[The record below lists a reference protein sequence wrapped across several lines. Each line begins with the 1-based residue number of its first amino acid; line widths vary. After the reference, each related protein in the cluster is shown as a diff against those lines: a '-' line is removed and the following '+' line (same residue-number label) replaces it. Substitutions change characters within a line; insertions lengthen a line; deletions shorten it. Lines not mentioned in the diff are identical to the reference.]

1 MTVLKG
7 AIEWAWLTKPNT
19 KFDADG
25 VWSLNI
31 LPEKD
36 DLKAV
41 LVTHPLLTVKK
52 DDDGRSF
59 ITLKRKVKQRNGT
72 QNDPPALVDS
82 KNNPVSVILGNGSIC
97 NVVFNE
103 YPAPKAPKGVG
114 FQLNV
119 IQILELVEYN
129 ASAARTER
137 MLEELPEAPE
147 GGYEAPTV
155 DEVAIDDSD
164 LAESGDEE
172 DAMDEEVA

>member
-31 LPEKD
+31 LPEKA

-41 LVTHPLLTVKK
+41 LKEHPQLTVKQDK
-52 DDDGRSF
+52 ETGRDF
-59 ITLKRKVKQRNGT
+59 ITLKRKVVQKNGT
-72 QNDPPALVDS
+72 KNDPPTLVDS
-82 KNNPVSVILGNGSIC
+82 KNNPISVILGNGTIA

-119 IQILELVEYN
+119 IQVLDLKEYN
-129 ASAARTER
+129 ASAARTEK

-147 GGYEAPTV
+147 GGYEAPTA

-164 LAESGDEE
+164 LAEGDEE
-172 DAMDEEVA
+172 DAMEEEVA